1 MHALFFFIAFFYL
14 EAEKN
19 VWSEITFS
27 TNFFFSSWLENLF
40 NINLSLI
47 SYQRVCNKIMFLFS
61 PSLRKLQNLSINGIK
76 KNRRY

>member
-19 VWSEITFS
+19 VWSEITFL
-27 TNFFFSSWLENLF
+27 TNFFLSSWLENLF